1 MLSKFIDTHAH
12 LYEETFQ
19 QDISDVLQSAM
30 NAGVEQIVIQNVD
43 STTIDGMLQLEKI
56 YSAQCLPTMG
66 LHPCSVKENFIDEL
80 KLVEDWWSKR
90 SFVAVGEC
98 GLDYY
103 WDTTFKEQQKEA
115 FAFQIQL
122 AKKHKKPIVIHSRN
136 SFYDSV
142 EMIKHS
148 QDGTLNGVF
157 HCFSG
162 SYEEAKEALNQN
174 FYLGIGG
181 VVTYKNSGLKELLP
195 KIGLDKIVLETDAP
209 YLPPV
214 PHRGKRNESSYIPLI
229 AQQIAEIMNVEI
241 EVVAAITS
249 SNAKKLFQ
257 LV

>member
-1 MLSKFIDTHAH
+1 MKLQWIDTHAH
-12 LYEETFQ
+12 LYEESFG
-19 QDISDVLQSAM
+19 QDIADVLQSAM

-43 STTIDGMLQLEKI
+43 SSTIDGMLQLEKN
-56 YSAQCLPTMG
+56 YPSKCLPTMG
-66 LHPCSVKENFIDEL
+66 LHPCSVKENFLHEL

-103 WDTTFKEQQKEA
+103 WDITFKEQQKEA

-122 AKKHKKPIVIHSRN
+122 AKKYKKPIVIHSRN
-136 SFYDSV
+136 SLYDSL
-142 EMIKHS
+142 EMIKHA
-148 QDGTLNGVF
+148 QDGTLSGVF

-162 SYEEAKEALNQN
+162 SYEEATAALNQN
-174 FYLGIGG
+174 FYVGIGG

-229 AQQIAEIMNVEI
+229 AQQVAEIMNMDIAE
-241 EVVAAITS
+241 VAAITT

-257 LV
+257 LG